1 MILNVDD
8 HEPGR
13 YARTRLLQQAGYEV
27 VEAATGNEALQLI
40 ASLSPSLVLL
50 DVNLPDMSGLDVC
63 RRIKSD
69 ADLSSILVLQVSASA
84 ITSQDR
90 IGALDNGADA
100 YLIEPVDSDVLLA
113 TVRALLRVREAEEKL
128 AKANKALQETNAL
141 LIRRNEDLQRFAYAA
156 SHDLQEPLRTISN
169 FTGLL
174 ERRYAGRL
182 DGEADQI
189 LTYIQQGAARM
200 STLIQGLLIYE
211 GASQEQGE
219 WTAVDLNQVLTWT
232 LKDLEKSITES
243 NTTITFDPLP
253 TVPGNAV
260 LLSQLLQNLIHN
272 GLKYHKPEGPAR
284 IHISYQNKTPDMVE
298 IGVSDNGI
306 GVPAKYQELI
316 FAPFQRLHGTESSGF
331 GIGLATC
338 QRIVERH
345 GGRIRVESPN
355 QYSGTTFYFS
365 LPLGHKI
372 PQTNRP

>member
-27 VEAATGNEALQLI
+27 ADAASGNEALELI
-40 ASLSPSLVLL
+40 TALRPSLVLL
-50 DVNLPDMSGLDVC
+50 DVNLPDMSGLEVC

-84 ITSQDR
+84 ITSEDR
-90 IGALDNGADA
+90 VGALDNGADA

-182 DGEADQI
+182 DSEADQI
-189 LTYIQQGAARM
+189 LTYIQQGATRM
-200 STLIQGLLIYE
+200 STLIQGLLMYE
-211 GASQEQGE
+211 RARQEHGD
-219 WTAVDLNQVLTWT
+219 WTAVDLTQVLTWT

-243 NTTITFDPLP
+243 KTTITFDPLS
-253 TVPGNAV
+253 TVSGNSV

-272 GLKYHKPEGPAR
+272 GLKYHKPGKPAR

-306 GVPAKYQELI
+306 GIPAKYQEVI
-316 FAPFQRLHGTESSGF
+316 FAPFQRLHGRISGF
-331 GIGLATC
+331 WDRIGHL
-338 QRIVERH
+338 
-345 GGRIRVESPN
+345 S
-355 QYSGTTFYFS
+355 
-365 LPLGHKI
+365 
-372 PQTNRP
+372 TNR